1 MALRA
6 VPILKVAG
14 WLGSIMSGDTDF
26 LLLYEE
32 LGLVPG
38 CTLEEFKRAY
48 RRRISSLHPDRRPDG
63 TNDGSREAVRR
74 LTSLYGAAI
83 AFERRFGRLPGAEPA
98 GLRRN
103 AAAPPAA
110 TAHSSGDVS
119 NLRRE
124 APPLHEEKSL
134 WKRWL
139 LALLILLA
147 LAWALWGAGTIAQ

>member
-6 VPILKVAG
+6 VPIFEVAG

-32 LGLVPG
+32 LGLLPG
-38 CTLEEFKRAY
+38 CSLEEFKRAY
-48 RRRISSLHPDRRPDG
+48 RRRISSLHPDRRSSELDDG
-63 TNDGSREAVRR
+63 APEAVRR
-74 LTSLYGAAI
+74 LTTLYGAAI

-98 GLRRN
+98 GARRSSV
-103 AAAPPAA
+103 A
-110 TAHSSGDVS
+110 TPSGGHPTVTLPS
-119 NLRRE
+119 LRRE
-124 APPLHEEKSL
+124 PALPAPEPKSL
-134 WKRWL
+134 RKRVL